1 MSILITGGA
10 GFIGSHTAK
19 LFTDSGFEVVV
30 LDNFSTGQ
38 RENARWGVVV
48 EGNCADTTLVS
59 AILRKYSVKTVL
71 HLAASAHVGESM
83 ASPDA
88 YFANNVCGT
97 LKLLDAMIAEDVM
110 QFVFASSCSVYGN
123 SPIACAREDDLISPV
138 SPYGES
144 KLQTER
150 TLPWYQQAYGLKW
163 AALRYFNVAGAA
175 EGLGE
180 EIFGSVRIIP
190 RVVRSAVGS
199 GPVLEVFGTSFP
211 TEDGSVIRDFVH
223 IDDVTRANLKALK
236 FVQGGPA
243 GEVIN
248 IGSGEGV
255 SVLQIIKAVS
265 RKLGRDIP
273 YCPRPARPGD
283 PACAISN
290 ISKAE
295 KLLGWTP
302 VASSLE
308 NIVAS
313 VISSSQVSSR
323 S

>member
-10 GFIGSHTAK
+10 GFIGSHTAR
-19 LFTDSGFEVVV
+19 LFTDLGFQVVV
-30 LDNFSTGQ
+30 LDNFATGQ

-48 EGNCADTTLVS
+48 EGNCADTALVR

-123 SPIACAREDDLISPV
+123 SPMACAREDEVITPV

-150 TLPWYQQAYGLKW
+150 TLPWYQRAYGLRW

-175 EGLGE
+175 EGLGDE
-180 EIFGSVRIIP
+180 TFGSVRIIP
-190 RVVRSAVGS
+190 RVVQSAVGS

-223 IDDVTRANLKALK
+223 IDDVIRANLKALK
-236 FVQGGPA
+236 FVEEGPA

-255 SVLQIIKAVS
+255 SVLQIIEAVS
-265 RKLGRDIP
+265 RKLGQDIP
-273 YCPRPARPGD
+273 YYRRPARPGD

-302 VASSLE
+302 VASSLG

-313 VISSSQVSSR
+313 VISSSQVGSR

>member
-19 LFTDSGFEVVV
+19 LFTDSGFEVVI
-30 LDNFSTGQ
+30 LDNFATGR

-48 EGNCADTTLVS
+48 EGNCADTALVR

-71 HLAASAHVGESM
+71 HLAASTHVGESM

-123 SPIACAREDDLISPV
+123 SPMACAQEDEAITPV

-150 TLPWYQQAYGLKW
+150 MLPWYQWAYGLRW

-190 RVVRSAVGS
+190 RVVQSAVGS

-211 TEDGSVIRDFVH
+211 TEDGSAIRDFVH
-223 IDDVTRANLKALK
+223 IDDVIRANLKALK
-236 FVQGGPA
+236 FIQEGPA

-255 SVLQIIKAVS
+255 SVLQIIEAVS
-265 RKLGRDIP
+265 RELGQDIP
-273 YCPRPARPGD
+273 YYQRPARLGD

-295 KLLGWTP
+295 RLLGWTP
-302 VASSLE
+302 VASSLG

-313 VISSSQVSSR
+313 VISSSQVGSR

>member
-19 LFTDSGFEVVV
+19 LLADSGFEVVV
-30 LDNFSTGQ
+30 LDNFAIGR

-48 EGNCADTTLVS
+48 EGNCADTTLVR

-123 SPIACAREDDLISPV
+123 SPMACAREDEVITPV

-150 TLPWYQQAYGLKW
+150 ILPWYQRAYGLRW

-190 RVVRSAVGS
+190 RVVQSAVGS

-223 IDDVTRANLKALK
+223 IDDVTRANLKALR
-236 FVQGGPA
+236 FVQEGPA

-255 SVLQIIKAVS
+255 SVLQIIEAVS
-265 RKLGRDIP
+265 RKLGQDIP
-273 YCPRPARPGD
+273 YYRRPARPGD

-290 ISKAE
+290 IFKAE

-302 VASSLE
+302 VASSLG

-313 VISSSQVSSR
+313 VISSSQVRSR

>member
-19 LFTDSGFEVVV
+19 LFTDSGFQVVV

-38 RENARWGVVV
+38 RENARWGVIV
-48 EGNCADTTLVS
+48 EGNCADTALVS

-83 ASPDA
+83 VSPDA

-123 SPIACAREDDLISPV
+123 SPMACAREDDLIAPV

-150 TLPWYQQAYGLKW
+150 ILRWYQQAYGLKW

-190 RVVRSAVGS
+190 RVVR
-199 GPVLEVFGTSFP
+199 
-211 TEDGSVIRDFVH
+211 
-223 IDDVTRANLKALK
+223 
-236 FVQGGPA
+236 
-243 GEVIN
+243 
-248 IGSGEGV
+248 
-255 SVLQIIKAVS
+255 
-265 RKLGRDIP
+265 
-273 YCPRPARPGD
+273 
-283 PACAISN
+283 
-290 ISKAE
+290 
-295 KLLGWTP
+295 
-302 VASSLE
+302 
-308 NIVAS
+308 
-313 VISSSQVSSR
+313 
-323 S
+323 